1 MYAPFRTLIA
11 GLLVLAAV
19 QTSDPRAGAQPAG
32 PQPRAVPGEVIVK
45 FKHQAGPADRARA
58 RGRVAA
64 AAAAALVR
72 SAAGRQLG
80 EVELLRVS
88 APSVQAAAALLR
100 SDPAVEYAEPN
111 WIYTHAAPNDPSL
124 ADQWALDNRGQR
136 VSGYTGTPDADIDA
150 VEAWST
156 VGRATGVYVGVLDE
170 GIDWT
175 HPDLGA
181 GPGGP
186 VWTNPFDP
194 VDGRDNDGN
203 GYVDD
208 VRGWDFAGNDNT
220 VYDGSALDPEVD
232 AHGTH
237 VAGTLGAR
245 TNNGAGIAGVSPGV
259 IMIPAKFLAPGGGT
273 TANAIRAL
281 DYLTDLKLR
290 HGLNIVATNNSWSGG
305 GFSQALLDAIGRAAR
320 ADILFIA
327 ASGNGGADAIADN
340 SDNVPVYPSGY
351 DTTGVAGYD
360 AVLAVT
366 ATDSRD
372 ALPPWANYGL
382 RSVDLAAPGSLVL
395 STTPRNAYS
404 FSSGTSMAVPHV
416 TGAAVLVHAAR
427 GLTGYALREALLS
440 SVDLVPALNG
450 RALTGGRLN
459 AARAVSPF
467 AAPPAT
473 PDGGT
478 MAEIVL
484 RASGAQTRAGN
495 WNVVSDTT
503 AAGGARLQSLNRG
516 APKIATALA
525 NPVDYFDLT
534 FEAAAG
540 RPYRLWLRGRADGNS
555 WANDSVHVQFDGA
568 VDGAGRAFARIG
580 SATSTEVNVEA
591 CGGCGLAGWGWQ
603 DNGYGAGVLGPVIYF
618 ARSGVQRLRVQIR
631 EDGIGIDQIVLSS
644 ARYLNAAPGAAKN
657 DRTIL
662 ADMDTSSSGEAR
674 EVVMYAAE
682 AGVLSGAWT
691 RVSDASAAGGRRLQ
705 HADAGAPKIAQALA
719 APLHYFELTFQADAG
734 RPYRL
739 WLRGKAQGN
748 AWSNDSVHVQFGG
761 SVDASGAAVYR
772 IGTTSAAEVNL
783 EDCSGCGL
791 SGWGWQDNGYG
802 AGVLGPEIR
811 FAATGTQRMRIQV
824 REDGFGIDQIVLS
837 PAHYLT
843 ASPGRTKSDTT
854 ILPKQ

>member
-1 MYAPFRTLIA
+1 MYAPSRTLIA
-11 GLLVLAAV
+11 GLFLLAAV
-19 QTSDPRAGAQPAG
+19 QTAGPGVRAQPAG

-45 FKHQAGPADRARA
+45 FKHQARAADKARA

-64 AAAAALVR
+64 AEAAALVR
-72 SAAGRQLG
+72 SAAGRQAG
-80 EVELLRVS
+80 DVELLRIS
-88 APSVQAAAALLR
+88 TASVQAAAALLR

-111 WIYTHAAPNDPSL
+111 WIYTHAAPNDPSFPE
-124 ADQWALDNRGQR
+124 QWALDNRGQQ
-136 VSGYTGTPDADIDA
+136 VGGYTGTPDADIDA
-150 VEAWST
+150 VEAWAT

-186 VWTNPFDP
+186 IWTNPFDP

-208 VRGWDFAGNDNT
+208 VHGWDFAGNDNT
-220 VYDGSALDPEVD
+220 VFDGSALTPDVD
-232 AHGTH
+232 VHGTH

-245 TNNGAGIAGVSPGV
+245 TNNAAGVAGVSPGV
-259 IMIPAKFLAPGGGT
+259 IIIPAKFLAPGGGT
-273 TANAIRAL
+273 TANAVRAL

-327 ASGNGGADAIADN
+327 ASGNGGADGVADN
-340 SDNVPVYPSGY
+340 SDSVPVYPSGY

-372 ALPPWANYGL
+372 ALPGWANYGF
-382 RSVDLAAPGSLVL
+382 RSVDLAAPGTLVL
-395 STTPRNAYS
+395 STTPRNTYS
-404 FSSGTSMAVPHV
+404 FSSGTSMAAPHV

-440 SVDLVPALNG
+440 TVDLIPALNG
-450 RALTGGRLN
+450 RAVTGGRLN
-459 AARAVSPF
+459 VARAVSPF
-467 AAPPAT
+467 AAPD
-473 PDGGT
+473 DGT
-478 MAEIVL
+478 STEIVL
-484 RASGAQTRAGN
+484 RASAAPIRVGN

-516 APKIATALA
+516 AAKIGTALA
-525 NPVDYFDLT
+525 SPADYFEIT
-534 FEAAAG
+534 FTAAAG
-540 RPYRLWLRGRADGNS
+540 RPYRLWVRGRAEADS

-568 VDGAGRAFARIG
+568 LDGAGRAFARIG
-580 SATSTEVNVEA
+580 SSSSTEVNIEA

-603 DNGYGAGVLGPVIYF
+603 DNGYGSGVLGPVIYF
-618 ARSGVQRLRVQIR
+618 ARTGVQRMRVQLR
-631 EDGIGIDQIVLSS
+631 EDGIGIDQIVLSGQ
-644 ARYLNAAPGAAKN
+644 RYLTTAPGASKN

-662 ADMDTSSSGEAR
+662 ADSGTSASSEAR
-674 EVVMYAAE
+674 EVVLHAAE
-682 AGVLSGAWT
+682 APVLSGSWT
-691 RVSDASAAGGRRLQ
+691 RVSDTSAAGGRRLQ
-705 HADAGAPKIAQALA
+705 HADAGAPKIAQALSN
-719 APLHYFELTFQADAG
+719 PLHYVELTFQADAG

-739 WLRGKAQGN
+739 WIRGKAQSN
-748 AWSNDSVHVQFGG
+748 AWSNDSVHVQFSG
-761 SVDASGAAVYR
+761 SVNASGAAVYR
-772 IGTTSAAEVNL
+772 IGTTSATEVNL
-783 EDCSGCGL
+783 EECSGCGL

-811 FAATGTQRMRIQV
+811 FAATGTQRIRIQV
-824 REDGFGIDQIVLS
+824 REDGIGIDQIVLS
-837 PAHYLT
+837 PAAYLT
-843 ASPGRTKSDTT
+843 AAPGRAKNDAT
-854 ILPKQ
+854 ILQKQ